1 MAPPS
6 NRRKTRKNPR
16 DRAQN
21 AFAIASAEFSEKPS
35 TPAHGLGNGGPS
47 RSRRD
52 DGDNGEEGG
61 DGGKDSADGMDCG
74 SDSEGNEWRMGHVD
88 SHDDSDL
95 DSDEAM
101 GESDEERFADFTF
114 RGSTSTGK
122 KKKSK
127 HGQGLEEESEDD
139 DESSEDGEGFIDLSE
154 MLDRPDS
161 GEDEEGAVD
170 KRAQGSSQWPVSGG
184 EEGGD
189 GELSDSSTGGESE
202 SGDGDNGESVA
213 SFSEEED
220 ETPEDPSK
228 LAKLQEVISS
238 LPSTTKSSKRA
249 RGNDPNEGKTPGEYN
264 LTIPSTSAKLTVED
278 LMPTVTDPK
287 LKQSLK
293 LVTDNAPPKSSRSGV
308 QEKLSAPLAK
318 RQQDKLDRAAAYE
331 KSKEALGRWTDTVK
345 HSRQADHLYFPL
357 ANAPNA
363 PLPAPGKITV
373 LSASRS
379 TPLTE
384 LEATISG
391 ILKESNLASEKSI
404 KEFEELK
411 TNKLSVEEVQ
421 KRTAEL
427 RLARELLYR
436 EEIKAKRIKKIKSK
450 SYHRILKKE
459 RGKQKNAVEEA
470 LALERGGAPDEGDIM
485 ERERERAEERMTLRH
500 KQSKWSKGMRDSGRT
515 MWDEEAQNGAV
526 EMARRSEELR
536 MRIAG
541 RAILEEGEEFESSD
555 DDEEDDLFN
564 EDQQQAKQKL
574 LAELEKLENGDDSA
588 KDQHNKSK
596 LMDLKFMQIAE
607 AARRKANKAEMEG
620 LRQALEDDGRSG
632 KSDESEEEVNDT
644 GRMIFRAG
652 RKKKEEAV
660 KKPKPNGSE
669 FEEAEYL
676 SEDESSSDSR
686 DEAEVTIVN
695 KASSNIPKNPF
706 SQPVVSPLQ
715 FSNQKA
721 QVSEKGSTL
730 SRPFPEAREKGA
742 PEPNPWLAQ
751 DSTSSLVRPKV
762 QALVAGRQE
771 SKNAKINSKL
781 SKDRKQA
788 LKDHDAPEPDIEIDM
803 NATLKLASNRRKTGS
818 DGDSDGGEMGED
830 SEEAINL
837 MPTKGVKGGS
847 LDQRELV
854 KRAFAGDNVVAEFKA
869 EKKRK
874 IDEEGDQ
881 VIDTRIPGWGSW
893 TGAGLTKRKGKKDN
907 RFLKTIK
914 GVDKN
919 NRKDKKLEK
928 VIINEK
934 RVKKNVKYQASALPF
949 PFESQQQYERSLR
962 IPIGPEWATKKTF
975 QDSTMPRVLVKQ
987 GTVIEP
993 ISAPFK

>member
-6 NRRKTRKNPR
+6 NRRRRMRKNPR

-21 AFAIASAEFSEKPS
+21 AFAIASAEFSEES
-35 TPAHGLGNGGPS
+35 SIPASRLGNHCPS
-47 RSRRD
+47 RPRGN
-52 DGDNGEEGG
+52 DGESGEGG
-61 DGGKDSADGMDCG
+61 GGGKDNVDEMDRG
-74 SDSEGNEWRMGHVD
+74 SDSEGNEWKIGHID
-88 SHDDSDL
+88 SDDDSDL

-101 GESDEERFADFTF
+101 GESDEEKFADFTF

-122 KKKSK
+122 GGRSRP
-127 HGQGLEEESEDD
+127 GQGLEEESGDD
-139 DESSEDGEGFIDLSE
+139 GESSEDGEGFIDLSE

-161 GEDEEGAVD
+161 GDEEEKAVDGGAKRKLQRLVSDDRDEEGD
-170 KRAQGSSQWPVSGG
+170 
-184 EEGGD
+184 EF
-189 GELSDSSTGGESE
+189 SDSSMSDESE
-202 SGDGDNGESVA
+202 SGDEDDGESVA
-213 SFSEEED
+213 DFSEED

-228 LAKLQEVISS
+228 LAKLQEIIFS
-238 LPSTTKSSKRA
+238 LPSTTKSPKRA
-249 RGNDPNEGKTPGEYN
+249 RENDPNEGKTPNEYN
-264 LTIPSTSAKLTVED
+264 LTISSTSDKLTVED
-278 LMPTVTDPK
+278 LMPTITDPK
-287 LKQSLK
+287 LRQSLE
-293 LVTDNAPPKSSRSGV
+293 LVAGNAPSKSSKSGV
-308 QEKLSAPLAK
+308 QGKLSAPLAK

-331 KSKEALGRWTDTVK
+331 KSKEALGRWTDSVK
-345 HSRQADHLYFPL
+345 HNRQVDHLHFPL
-357 ANAPNA
+357 TNAPNA
-363 PLPAPGKITV
+363 RLQAPRKVTV
-373 LSASRS
+373 LSASEP

-391 ILKESNLASEKSI
+391 ILKESNMASEKSI
-404 KEFEELK
+404 KGFEELK

-427 RLARELLYR
+427 RLARELMYR
-436 EEIKAKRIKKIKSK
+436 EEVKAKRIKKIKSK

-470 LALERGGAPDEGDIM
+470 LALERGGAPNEEDVM
-485 ERERERAEERMTLRH
+485 ERERKRAEERMTLRH
-500 KQSKWSKGMRDSGRT
+500 KQSKWSKGIKDSGRT

-526 EMARRSEELR
+526 EMAKRSEELR

-541 RAILEEGEEFESSD
+541 KAVLGEDEEFESSG

-564 EDQQQAKQKL
+564 EDQQQAKQRL
-574 LAELEKLENGDDSA
+574 LADLENLENGSDSA
-588 KDQHNKSK
+588 KGQHNKSK
-596 LMDLKFMQIAE
+596 LMDLKFMRNAE
-607 AARRKANKAEMEG
+607 AAQKRANKAEIEG
-620 LRQALEDDGRSG
+620 LWQTLEGDRSD

-652 RKKKEEAV
+652 RKKKETAG
-660 KKPKPNGSE
+660 KPKQNKSE
-669 FEEAEYL
+669 FEEVARS
-676 SEDESSSDSR
+676 SEDEDGKDSQ

-706 SQPVVSPLQ
+706 SQLAVSPLQ

-721 QVSEKGSTL
+721 KTSKKGSTS
-730 SRPFPEAREKGA
+730 SRPLPEGEEGKMA
-742 PEPNPWLAQ
+742 PEPNPWLAR
-751 DSTSSLVRPKV
+751 DSTSSLVRPKA

-771 SKNAKINSKL
+771 SKNAKINSKF
-781 SKDRKQA
+781 SKDRKQS
-788 LKDHDAPEPDIEIDM
+788 LKDRDDPEPDIEIDV
-803 NATLKLASNRRKTGS
+803 NATLKLSSNKRGAGG
-818 DGDSDGGEMGED
+818 DGDSGGEEGDED
-830 SEEAINL
+830 DEGAINL
-837 MPTKGVKGGS
+837 VPTKGMKGVNI
-847 LDQRELV
+847 DQRELV

-893 TGAGLTKRKGKKDN
+893 TGAGLTERKGKKDI
-907 RFLKTIK
+907 RFFKTIK

-919 NRKDKKLEK
+919 KRKDKKLEK

-962 IPIGPEWATKKTF
+962 IPIGPEWTTKTTF
-975 QDSTMPRVLVKQ
+975 QDSTMPRVMVKQ

-993 ISAPFK
+993 IFAPFK

>member
-6 NRRKTRKNPR
+6 NRRKMRKNPG

-21 AFAIASAEFSEKPS
+21 AFPPTFAELSEKPS
-35 TPAHGLGNGGPS
+35 IPTRRLVNGGPL
-47 RSRRD
+47 RSRRNG
-52 DGDNGEEGG
+52 GDKNQGGG
-61 DGGKDSADGMDCG
+61 DGGKDSMDEMDRG
-74 SDSEGNEWRMGHVD
+74 SDSEGNEWKMGHVD
-88 SHDDSDL
+88 SDDDSDL

-101 GESDEERFADFTF
+101 GESDEERFACFTF

-122 KKKSK
+122 MKKSK
-127 HGQGLEEESEDD
+127 PGQGLEEESEDD
-139 DESSEDGEGFIDLSE
+139 ESNEDGEGFIDLSE

-161 GEDEEGAVD
+161 GDDEEGTVNEKARG
-170 KRAQGSSQWPVSGG
+170 KSRRPVSDD
-184 EEGGD
+184 EEGKD
-189 GELSDSSTGGESE
+189 GEISDSSMGGESE
-202 SGDGDNGESVA
+202 SGEEDDGESVA

-228 LAKLQEVISS
+228 LAKLQEIISS
-238 LPSTTKSSKRA
+238 LPSTMKPSKRA
-249 RGNDPNEGKTPGEYN
+249 RENDPNEGRTPGEYN
-264 LTIPSTSAKLTVED
+264 LTIPSTSDKLTVED
-278 LMPTVTDPK
+278 LTPTVTDPK

-293 LVTDNAPPKSSRSGV
+293 LVAGNAPPKPSKSGV
-308 QEKLSAPLAK
+308 QGRLSVPLAK
-318 RQQDKLDRAAAYE
+318 RQQDRLDRAAAYE
-331 KSKEALGRWTDTVK
+331 RSKEALGRWTDTVK
-345 HSRQADHLYFPL
+345 HSRQADHLHFPL

-363 PLPAPGKITV
+363 RLPAPRKIAV
-373 LSASRS
+373 LSASQS

-384 LEATISG
+384 LEATVSG

-421 KRTAEL
+421 KRTAAL
-427 RLARELLYR
+427 RLTRELLYR

-459 RGKQKNAVEEA
+459 RGKQQNAIEEA
-470 LALERGGAPDEGDIM
+470 LALERGGVPNEEDIM
-485 ERERERAEERMTLRH
+485 ERERKRAEERMTLRH
-500 KQSKWSKGMRDSGRT
+500 KQSKWSKGMKDSGRT

-526 EMARRSEELR
+526 EMAKRSEELR
-536 MRIAG
+536 MRISG
-541 RAILEEGEEFESSD
+541 RPILGEDEELEGS
-555 DDEEDDLFN
+555 DDEEDDLFD
-564 EDQQQAKQKL
+564 ESQQQAKQRL

-588 KDQHNKSK
+588 NSQHRKSK
-596 LMDLKFMQIAE
+596 LMDLKFMQVAE
-607 AARRKANKAEMEG
+607 AARRKANKAEIED
-620 LRQALEDDGRSG
+620 LRQALEDDGRSS

-644 GRMIFRAG
+644 GRMTFRAG
-652 RKKKEEAV
+652 RKKKEERA

-669 FEEAEYL
+669 FEEAEHS
-676 SEDESSSDSR
+676 SEDEDGADSP
-686 DEAEVTIVN
+686 DETEVTIVN
-695 KASSNIPKNPF
+695 KASSNIPRNPF
-706 SQPVVSPLQ
+706 SQPGVSPLQ
-715 FSNQKA
+715 FPNQKTKA
-721 QVSEKGSTL
+721 GTKGSIA
-730 SRPFPEAREKGA
+730 SRPFPEAGEKDD

-751 DSTSSLVRPKV
+751 GSTSSLVRPKP
-762 QALVAGRQE
+762 QALVTGRPE

-788 LKDHDAPEPDIEIDM
+788 LKGRDGPEPDIEIDV
-803 NATLKLASNRRKTGS
+803 NATLKLASNKRKA
-818 DGDSDGGEMGED
+818 DSDRDSGSEGGGEDDEG
-830 SEEAINL
+830 AINL
-837 MPTKGVKGGS
+837 VPAKGVKGVN

-881 VIDTRIPGWGSW
+881 AIDTRIPGWGSW
-893 TGAGLTKRKGKKDN
+893 AGAGLTERKGKKDSK
-907 RFLKTIK
+907 FLKTIK

-919 NRKDKKLEK
+919 KRKDKKLEK

-934 RVKKNVKYQASALPF
+934 HVKKNVKYQASALPF
-949 PFESQQQYERSLR
+949 PFESRQQYERSLR

>member
-6 NRRKTRKNPR
+6 NRRRMRKNPR

-21 AFAIASAEFSEKPS
+21 AFAIASAEFSEEPS
-35 TPAHGLGNGGPS
+35 IPTSRLGNHCPS
-47 RSRRD
+47 RSRRN
-52 DGDNGEEGG
+52 DGDSEEGG
-61 DGGKDSADGMDCG
+61 GGGKDGVDEIDRG
-74 SDSEGNEWRMGHVD
+74 SDSEGNEWKIGHID
-88 SHDDSDL
+88 NEDDSDI

-122 KKKSK
+122 EKKSK
-127 HGQGLEEESEDD
+127 SGQGLEEESGGD

-161 GEDEEGAVD
+161 GDEEEAVD
-170 KRAQGSSQWPVSGG
+170 GKAKRKPQRPVSD
-184 EEGGD
+184 D
-189 GELSDSSTGGESE
+189 GEGEGDELNDSSMNSESE
-202 SGDGDNGESVA
+202 SGDDDDGDLVSD
-213 SFSEEED
+213 FSEED
-220 ETPEDPSK
+220 ETLEDPSK
-228 LAKLQEVISS
+228 LAKLQEIICS
-238 LPSTTKSSKRA
+238 LPSTKSPRRA
-249 RGNDPNEGKTPGEYN
+249 RENDPNEGKTPNEYN
-264 LTIPSTSAKLTVED
+264 LTISSTSDKLTVED
-278 LMPTVTDPK
+278 LMPTITDPK
-287 LKQSLK
+287 LRQSLE
-293 LVTDNAPPKSSRSGV
+293 LVAGNPPPKSSKPGV
-308 QEKLSAPLAK
+308 QGKLSAPLAK

-345 HSRQADHLYFPL
+345 HSRQADYLHFPL

-363 PLPAPGKITV
+363 RLPAPRKVAV
-373 LSASRS
+373 LSASEP

-391 ILKESNLASEKSI
+391 ILKESNMASEKSI
-404 KEFEELK
+404 KGFEELK

-427 RLARELLYR
+427 RLARELMYR
-436 EEIKAKRIKKIKSK
+436 EEIKAKRIKRIKSK

-459 RGKQKNAVEEA
+459 RGKQKNAIEEA
-470 LALERGGAPDEGDIM
+470 LALERGGAPSEEDVM
-485 ERERERAEERMTLRH
+485 ERERKRAEERMTLRH
-500 KQSKWSKGMRDSGRT
+500 KQSKWSKGIKDSGRT

-526 EMARRSEELR
+526 EMAKRSEELR

-541 RAILEEGEEFESSD
+541 KEVLGEDEEFESSG

-564 EDQQQAKQKL
+564 EDQQQAKQRL
-574 LAELEKLENGDDSA
+574 LADLEKLENGSDTA
-588 KDQHNKSK
+588 KGQRNKSK
-596 LMDLKFMQIAE
+596 LMDLKFMRNAE
-607 AARRKANKAEMEG
+607 AAQKRANKAEMEG
-620 LRQALEDDGRSG
+620 LRQALEGDD
-632 KSDESEEEVNDT
+632 KSDKSDGSEEEVNDT
-644 GRMIFRAG
+644 GRMVFTAG
-652 RKKKEEAV
+652 RKKKEIAR
-660 KKPKPNGSE
+660 KPKPNKSE
-669 FEEAEYL
+669 FEEAEHS
-676 SEDESSSDSR
+676 SEGEDGKDSP
-686 DEAEVTIVN
+686 DEAEVTMVN
-695 KASSNIPKNPF
+695 KAASNILKNPF
-706 SQPVVSPLQ
+706 SQPGISPLQ

-721 QVSEKGSTL
+721 GASEKRST
-730 SRPFPEAREKGA
+730 SARPLPGGEKGKVA
-742 PEPNPWLAQ
+742 PEPNPWLTQ
-751 DSTSSLVRPKV
+751 DTTSSLVRPKA

-771 SKNAKINSKL
+771 SKNAKTNSKL
-781 SKDRKQA
+781 SKDRKKS
-788 LKDHDAPEPDIEIDM
+788 LKDRDGPGSDIEIDV
-803 NATLKLASNRRKTGS
+803 NATLKLASNKRRAGG
-818 DGDSDGGEMGED
+818 DGDSGGEEGDED
-830 SEEAINL
+830 DEGAINL
-837 MPTKGVKGGS
+837 VPTKGMNGVN

-893 TGAGLTKRKGKKDN
+893 TGAGLTERKGKKDT
-907 RFLKTIK
+907 RFFKTIK

-962 IPIGPEWATKKTF
+962 IPIGPEWTTKTTF
-975 QDSTMPRVLVKQ
+975 QDSTMPRVMVKQ